1 MEVENEEGTWH
12 LLTTSPAEH
21 NYQLCISNV
30 KLRLEVSSDS
40 KKIDWKPEEL
50 DNVLKFHHQALCRE
64 GDQHQLDEL
73 L

>member
-1 MEVENEEGTWH
+1 MEVEDEEGTWH

-50 DNVLKFHHQALCRE
+50 DNVLKFHHPALCRE